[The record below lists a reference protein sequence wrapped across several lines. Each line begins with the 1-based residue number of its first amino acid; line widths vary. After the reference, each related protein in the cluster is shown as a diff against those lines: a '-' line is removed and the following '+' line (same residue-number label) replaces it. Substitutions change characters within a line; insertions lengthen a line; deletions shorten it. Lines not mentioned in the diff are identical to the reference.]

1 MEQIRNTRKKK
12 GLNLDDAM
20 PIEFLFEMSIRST
33 RTYRIPCY
41 FLLNSKSVRLS

>member
-20 PIEFLFEMSIRST
+20 PIEFLFEIVERMSVG
-33 RTYRIPCY
+33 RTYSC
-41 FLLNSKSVRLS
+41 